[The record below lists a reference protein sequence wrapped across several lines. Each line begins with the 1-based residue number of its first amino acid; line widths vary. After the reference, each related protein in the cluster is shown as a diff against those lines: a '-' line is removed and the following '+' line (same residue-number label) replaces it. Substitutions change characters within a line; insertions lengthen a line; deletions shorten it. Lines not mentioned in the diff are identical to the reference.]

1 MEGHSFTDRASFGA
15 WLRLERERRG
25 LTLELIANRT
35 KIAASLLA
43 GLEEGDLS
51 RWPTGIFRRAFVRAY
66 ADAIGLDPDHLVAE
80 FALVHPEAGEAVVT
94 VPRRS
99 TGGAVRADALRLTLA
114 EARRRAWLDPRR
126 MGGVAFD
133 ALFFALI
140 LGGLWLAV
148 PGWVGTVGA
157 WLLLTTYVAVGVLFL
172 EGTPGPWLVNRI
184 MAVRGAID
192 DLATDERLAAGE
204 EADATVVPFRRTR
217 RRRRAQ
223 RPALDAERQSRA
235 GGEGRARTH

>member
-1 MEGHSFTDRASFGA
+1 
-15 WLRLERERRG
+15 
-25 LTLELIANRT
+25 
-35 KIAASLLA
+35 
-43 GLEEGDLS
+43 
-51 RWPTGIFRRAFVRAY
+51 
-66 ADAIGLDPDHLVAE
+66 
-80 FALVHPEAGEAVVT
+80 
-94 VPRRS
+94 
-99 TGGAVRADALRLTLA
+99 
-114 EARRRAWLDPRR
+114 

-157 WLLLTTYVAVGVLFL
+157 WLLLTTYVAVGVLLL

-184 MAVRGAID
+184 MAVRSAID